1 MSARAECVMLNK
13 GPHLGEAIT
22 LLDHVLTRMHGHI
35 EKKAPQLRALGLWQH
50 LAHRADTAPEV
61 AAPLVSA

>member
-13 GPHLGEAIT
+13 GPHVGEAIT

-35 EKKAPQLRALGLWQH
+35 QKKAPQLRALGLWQH
-50 LAHRADTAPEV
+50 LAHRTDRAPES
-61 AAPLVSA
+61 AAASVHA